1 MRLKLAYVLLVA
13 VVAVAAGCGG
23 SSKSSTPAA
32 ETTAAETTTE
42 ETTAAE
48 ETTTEETTTEET
60 TETETTSSDDNTPS
74 FASSK
79 NCLELLNLSAAF
91 AKAAAATDGKNDLDT
106 TVDFFNQV
114 ADKAPDEIKGDFK
127 IVAKAF
133 AAYAKA
139 LEDADFKPGQQ
150 PTPEQIE
157 KLTKAAE
164 SFNSADVQK
173 ASEHI
178 SAWSKKN
185 CSS

>member
-1 MRLKLAYVLLVA
+1 LRLKLAYVLLV
-13 VVAVAAGCGG
+13 VLVALAAGCGG

-32 ETTAAETTTE
+32 ETTAEATTTEETTTAEETTTE
-42 ETTAAE
+42 ETTAA
-48 ETTTEETTTEET
+48 
-60 TETETTSSDDNTPS
+60 ETETTSSDDNTPS

-91 AKAAAATDGKNDLDT
+91 AKAAGATNGENDLDA
-106 TVDFFNQV
+106 TVKFFDEI
-114 ADKAPDEIKGDFK
+114 ADKAPAEIRGDFK
-127 IVAKAF
+127 VVAKAF
-133 AAYAKA
+133 SAYAKA
-139 LEDADFKPGQQ
+139 LKDADFKPGQQ

-164 SFNSADVQK
+164 SFNQAEVQK

>member
-1 MRLKLAYVLLVA
+1 LRPKLAYVLLV
-13 VVAVAAGCGG
+13 VLVALAAGCGG

-32 ETTAAETTTE
+32 ETTAEATTTE
-42 ETTAAE
+42 ETTATE
-48 ETTTEETTTEET
+48 ETTTEETT

-91 AKAAAATDGKNDLDT
+91 AKAAGATNGENDLDA
-106 TVDFFNQV
+106 TVKFFDEI
-114 ADKAPDEIKGDFK
+114 ADKAPAEIRGDFK
-127 IVAKAF
+127 VVAKAF
-133 AAYAKA
+133 SAYAKA
-139 LEDADFKPGQQ
+139 LKDADFKPGQQ

-164 SFNSADVQK
+164 SFNQAEVQK